1 MRSFTKKGFVKPK
14 MSDNKEL
21 IERWLSDGWTEVGI
35 KKEKPKKETKKTK
48 E

>member
-1 MRSFTKKGFVKPK
+1 MRSFTKKGYIKHKKSNDEKV
-14 MSDNKEL
+14 

>member
-14 MSDNKEL
+14 MSDDKEL
-21 IERWLSDGWTEVGI
+21 IERWLSDGWTEVS
-35 KKEKPKKETKKTK
+35 KKVEKPKKKTKKTK

>member
-21 IERWLSDGWTEVGI
+21 IERWLSDGWTEVGA
-35 KKEKPKKETKKTK
+35 KKEKPKTKKTK
-48 E
+48 